1 MWLNEKIDL
10 TTADLNRC
18 VQAFLCLTPEEIQAH
33 EEYFKQVFKDIFE
46 TLFENANSAVATL
59 IRKAIC
65 RLDEVLYL

>member
-1 MWLNEKIDL
+1 MWLNEEIDL

-18 VQAFLCLTPEEIQAH
+18 VQAFLCITPEEMQAH
-33 EEYFKQVFKDIFE
+33 EEYFKKVFKDIFE
-46 TLFENANSAVATL
+46 TLFENANSTVATL